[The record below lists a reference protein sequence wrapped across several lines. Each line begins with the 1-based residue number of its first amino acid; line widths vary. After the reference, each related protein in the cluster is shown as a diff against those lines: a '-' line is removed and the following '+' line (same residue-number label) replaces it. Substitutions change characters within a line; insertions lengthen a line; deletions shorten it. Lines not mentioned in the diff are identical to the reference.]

1 MDIAKAL
8 TELRKERD
16 DLDQA
21 ILSLERLASGRPR
34 GRGRPPGRTTGPRK
48 KPRAFPAHVL
58 EAGGAAGE
66 GTILA
71 AHVSPTSR
79 PTFPSSAIISEQLTR
94 AKTGRKQP

>member
-8 TELRKERD
+8 TELREERD

-58 EAGGAAGE
+58 EAAGE

-79 PTFPSSAIISEQLTR
+79 PAFPSSAIISEQLTR
-94 AKTGRKQP
+94 AKSGRKQP

>member
-8 TELRKERD
+8 TELREERD

-48 KPRAFPAHVL
+48 KPRASPAHVL
-58 EAGGAAGE
+58 EAAGE
-66 GTILA
+66 DTILA
-71 AHVSPTSR
+71 AHVSPTFR
-79 PTFPSSAIISEQLTR
+79 PAFPSSAIISEQLTR